1 MKKAHCKRDGAIG
14 EQWQRLV
21 EAIEA
26 SFEGMFVLDTV
37 FYWQNSLCVCVRE
50 IFLILYI
57 IISGPHHH
65 QSNEDFGRFG

>member
-37 FYWQNSLCVCVRE
+37 FYWQNSVCMCERDLPNP
-50 IFLILYI
+50 IYYNKWPTPPPIK
-57 IISGPHHH
+57 
-65 QSNEDFGRFG
+65 